1 MSACPVS
8 LDVLSNPLK
17 ARALKDNTSSALHDL
32 HLIESWSMSDWH
44 GKRRA
49 RLVGIR
55 DLNNPRVSRRRNRC
69 PVALEP
75 ACDGHAMKRLLI
87 FFVLVPIA
95 TPENGGRKVLQ
106 TAFYGATLWCGGMP
120 AGMPAGCPP
129 ADARPNAM
137 PEPNAPECAFP
148 HAGLRRENQQLLL
161 LLRGIEFMLCVGPR
175 RTSKPCPD
183 STLRPRLFGNLG
195 HGYYGPRSQSR
206 SILRVAAENANSGR
220 ISGGDGSI
228 TGSANGRCL
237 LGSIK
242 CLRSRF
248 NANFGGNADSDR
260 CGGRLSPVSFSGD

>member
-1 MSACPVS
+1 MI
-8 LDVLSNPLK
+8 NPRPALFKGPHFDLK
-17 ARALKDNTSSALHDL
+17 
-32 HLIESWSMSDWH
+32 IQVV
-44 GKRRA
+44 

-95 TPENGGRKVLQ
+95 TPENGGREVLQ
-106 TAFYGATLWCGGMP
+106 TAFNGATLWCG
-120 AGMPAGCPP
+120 GMPAGCPP

-183 STLRPRLFGNLG
+183 STFEAQAFLETWGMVIMALAVNPGRYSVSRPKMPIPDEFRVVTVVLPDRLM
-195 HGYYGPRSQSR
+195 
-206 SILRVAAENANSGR
+206 
-220 ISGGDGSI
+220 GGVCWV
-228 TGSANGRCL
+228 R
-237 LGSIK
+237 
-242 CLRSRF
+242 
-248 NANFGGNADSDR
+248 
-260 CGGRLSPVSFSGD
+260 

>member
-8 LDVLSNPLK
+8 LDVLSIPLK

-95 TPENGGRKVLQ
+95 TPENGGRKVWQ
-106 TAFYGATLWCGGMP
+106 TAFYGATLWCG
-120 AGMPAGCPP
+120 GMPAGCPP

-137 PEPNAPECAFP
+137 PEMPIPD
-148 HAGLRRENQQLLL
+148 
-161 LLRGIEFMLCVGPR
+161 EFRVVTVVL
-175 RTSKPCPD
+175 PD
-183 STLRPRLFGNLG
+183 RLM
-195 HGYYGPRSQSR
+195 
-206 SILRVAAENANSGR
+206 
-220 ISGGDGSI
+220 GGVCWV
-228 TGSANGRCL
+228 R
-237 LGSIK
+237 
-242 CLRSRF
+242 
-248 NANFGGNADSDR
+248 
-260 CGGRLSPVSFSGD
+260 